1 MFNDWSLQAPIRRS
15 PTLTTGVASSIV
27 RAWGLGLA
35 AMCCLVA
42 CGPGSRAQ
50 GKLEH
55 EGKGA
60 AVTREQAVYETL
72 RSGDF
77 QLGAAS
83 ETIQGAYDHA
93 LKLRDRAPKKTDLR
107 AALEDLVDFLDSA
120 GFTVSNYDD
129 MPESAKQVQENLK
142 NYEAQVQTMVEL
154 ASNARR
160 DLDEA
165 QEIADS
171 LRLAAEGPAKDEFQE
186 LFDEIT
192 LAIEDV
198 SGAVEALGGS
208 LAKGP

>member
-1 MFNDWSLQAPIRRS
+1 MSS
-15 PTLTTGVASSIV
+15 GVASSIV
-27 RAWGLGLA
+27 RAWGLGLLA
-35 AMCCLVA
+35 VVGLLGCAH
-42 CGPGSRAQ
+42 GPKEN

-55 EGKGA
+55 QGPGGDIS
-60 AVTREQAVYETL
+60 REQAVYEKL

-83 ETIQGAYDHA
+83 ETIQGAYEHA
-93 LKLRDRAPKKTDLR
+93 LRLRDRAPKKTDLR
-107 AALEDLVDFLDSA
+107 AALEDLVDYLDSA
-120 GFTVSNYDD
+120 GASVSDYEDV
-129 MPESAKQVQENLK
+129 PESLQVVEKELK
-142 NYEAQVQTMVEL
+142 KYEDQVKAMIEL
-154 ASNARR
+154 AGNARR

-171 LRLAAEGPAKDEFQE
+171 LRLAAEGTAKDEFQE

>member
-1 MFNDWSLQAPIRRS
+1 M
-15 PTLTTGVASSIV
+15 
-27 RAWGLGLA
+27 RAWGLGLLA
-35 AMCCLVA
+35 VVGLLGCAQ
-42 CGPGSRAQ
+42 GPKED

-55 EGKGA
+55 EGKGGE
-60 AVTREQAVYETL
+60 VTREQAVYEKL

-83 ETIQGAYDHA
+83 ETIQGAYEHA

-120 GFTVSNYDD
+120 GASVSDYED
-129 MPESAKQVQENLK
+129 MPESVQSVKENLK
-142 NYEAQVQTMVEL
+142 NYEDQVKAMIEL
-154 ASNARR
+154 AGNARR
-160 DLDEA
+160 DLEEA

-171 LRLAAEGPAKDEFQE
+171 LRLAAEGSTKDEFQE

-198 SGAVEALGGS
+198 SGASEALGGS
-208 LAKGP
+208 LAKGG